1 LKDED
6 AMLVFVNSLSRPF
19 AQAVGIER
27 IKNGVDLALMRH
39 NVFSLSREV
48 DAAALLKR
56 IGYQHVE

>member
-1 LKDED
+1 
-6 AMLVFVNSLSRPF
+6 MLVFVNSLTRPF
-19 AQAVGIER
+19 AQAVGIEC

-56 IGYQHVE
+56 VGYQHVE